1 MMVSRDFEAIE
12 AETLAVMPPGTM
24 LIEVAFSAAGK
35 IVFASAKVPGPW
47 RSVPEDGEDPI
58 LMPHI
63 VITAGLAVGVATPQA
78 MAAAILTMLLRT
90 TLPEVSEAMGYGP
103 EVDVQRIEAMPVD
116 DLSRDRAAP
125 ARGHDA

>member
-1 MMVSRDFEAIE
+1 MMVSPDYAKVEA
-12 AETLAVMPPGTM
+12 AVLAILPPGSA
-24 LIEVAFSAAGK
+24 LIEIAICAGGK

-47 RSVPEDGEDPI
+47 RSIPEDGEDPLLMSHI
-58 LMPHI
+58 L
-63 VITAGLAVGVATPQA
+63 ITAGLAVGVATPQA

-90 TLPEVSEAMGYGP
+90 TLPDVSEAMGYGP